1 MEIVKEHFKSIHQLL
16 GVLNSRPNNSVMANE
31 DSSQSGSYDFTGSHS
46 YEEAVQLFREGYKE
60 ILPKIMSKM
69 KRMEKDLSSEFQFT
83 KKIRPQNSIEGVVP
97 NVPNAILGLPQSM
110 IDMKR
115 FPQKQKTLNIIY
127 EMGANCGTNKE
138 LFINAGVVLLTA
150 IKILETRRISVK
162 LTLGFMAGKANKQG
176 NFPTVDLKDYGQRL
190 DLQKLCFPLA
200 HPSMFRR
207 IGFKWLETNPDIT
220 DKDFRFGYG
229 RSPADETKEWK
240 DFVNQLNL
248 PKNARVLRAQDI
260 DQMKFDV
267 GKLIDYLNINNAQ
280 N

>member
-16 GVLNSRPNNSVMANE
+16 SVLDSRPNNSAMKEQN
-31 DSSQSGSYDFTGSHS
+31 SSKSGDYSFTGSNS
-46 YEEAVQLFREGYKE
+46 YEEAVTLFREGYKE

-69 KRMEKDLSSEFQFT
+69 KKMEKDLSSDFQFT

-127 EMGANCGTNKE
+127 EMGANCGTDKE
-138 LFINAGVVLLTA
+138 LFIDAGVVLLTV

-162 LTLGFMAGKANKQG
+162 LTLGFMAGTADKQG

-220 DKDFRFGYG
+220 DGSFAFGYG
-229 RSPADETKEWK
+229 RSPAEKTDEWK
-240 DFVNQLNL
+240 DFVKQLNF
-248 PKNARVLRAQDI
+248 PKDIRVVRAQDI
-260 DQMKFDV
+260 RDMGFDV
-267 GKLIDYLNINNAQ
+267 GKLIDYLNVSNA
-280 N
+280 